1 MPMSIPNATELMREA
16 AAFNTKVAAGMQ
28 RLGTIKDEDVEIATT
43 PKDEI
48 LRTDK
53 VTLYRYRPL
62 TESQIRTPVLIAYS
76 LIGRHTM
83 TDLQE
88 DRSLVRNLLNKG
100 VDLWVV
106 DWGNPSRA
114 DRWLSI
120 DDYVSGYIHDCV
132 TAMLDATGA
141 EKVNLLG
148 ICEGGVFTLAYAA
161 LEPARVQQPFA
172 SDHPAGLPRRPKR
185 RGAGKG
191 IHQCVDPKPQQRRR
205 RSHDRGVGCTAR

>member
-1 MPMSIPNATELMREA
+1 MSIPNASELMREA
-16 AAFNTKVAAGMQ
+16 AAFNTKIAAGMNQ
-28 RLGTIKDEDVEIATT
+28 LKTMRDDQVEIATT

-62 TESQIRTPVLIAYS
+62 AESKIRTPVLIVYS

-88 DRSLVRNLLNKG
+88 DRSLVRNLLNMG

-120 DDYVSGYIHDCV
+120 DDYVSVYIDDCV
-132 TAMLDATGA
+132 TAMLEQTGA

-161 LEPARVQQPFA
+161 LEPERVHNLALLITPIDFHA
-172 SDHPAGLPRRPKR
+172 DESNEE
-185 RGAGKG
+185 
-191 IHQCVDPKPQQRRR
+191 
-205 RSHDRGVGCTAR
+205 VG

>member
-1 MPMSIPNATELMREA
+1 M
-16 AAFNTKVAAGMQ
+16 
-28 RLGTIKDEDVEIATT
+28 
-43 PKDEI
+43 

-53 VTLYRYRPL
+53 VTLSRYRPL
-62 TESQIRTPVLIAYS
+62 TQESRTRTPVLIVYS

-88 DRSLVRNLLNKG
+88 DRSLVRNLLDKG

-120 DDYVSGYIHDCV
+120 EDYVSGYIHDCV
-132 TAMLDATGA
+132 TAMLEATGA

-161 LEPARVQQPFA
+161 LEPDRVQNLVLAITPLDFHADRHDEQPGTGSSTCGPAA
-172 SDHPAGLPRRPKR
+172 SPTTT
-185 RGAGKG
+185 
-191 IHQCVDPKPQQRRR
+191 
-205 RSHDRGVGCTAR
+205 STA